1 MKLSYFDLISPC
13 PIHVSGVGDIFS
25 PTLRRIAQIGA
36 ETYNFYLSLLLAD
49 EKTLFSDDAMTDFLK
64 NALAFFFKEEIFYYS
79 DERCFIVTNNAVSVI
94 TDIEALSG
102 GRKLSDTDIVGV
114 ITGDN
119 FSQICDLIL
128 QLNNIKRRD
137 EDISKVKNKKA
148 LDILK
153 KIQKGRAER
162 QKNKKAD
169 KNMEIANIISAV
181 ANRHPSLNM
190 INIWDLTIYQLW
202 DAFAR
207 LSNNSIYDIQSM
219 SVAAWGDKDNHFDAA
234 AWFKRIE

>member
-49 EKTLFSDDAMTDFLK
+49 KKTLFSDDAMTDFLK

-79 DERCFIVTNNAVSVI
+79 DERCFIVTNNAASVI

>member
-49 EKTLFSDDAMTDFLK
+49 EKTLFSDDAMIDFLK

-79 DERCFIVTNNAVSVI
+79 DERCFIVTNNAASVI

-153 KIQKGRAER
+153 KIQKGRAEK

-219 SVAAWGDKDNHFDAA
+219 SVAAWGNKDNHFDAA

>member
-49 EKTLFSDDAMTDFLK
+49 EKTLFSDEAMTDFLK

-79 DERCFIVTNNAVSVI
+79 DERCFIVTNNAASVI
-94 TDIEALSG
+94 ADIEALSG

>member
-49 EKTLFSDDAMTDFLK
+49 EKTLFSDDAMIDFLK

-79 DERCFIVTNNAVSVI
+79 DERCFIVTNNAASVI

-219 SVAAWGDKDNHFDAA
+219 SVAAWGNKDNHFDAA

>member
-49 EKTLFSDDAMTDFLK
+49 EKTLFSDDAMIDFLK
-64 NALAFFFKEEIFYYS
+64 NSLAFFFKEEIFYYS
-79 DERCFIVTNNAVSVI
+79 DERCFIVTNNAASVI

-153 KIQKGRAER
+153 KIQKGRDER

>member
-49 EKTLFSDDAMTDFLK
+49 EKTLFSDDAMIDFLK
-64 NALAFFFKEEIFYYS
+64 NALTFFFKEEIFYYS
-79 DERCFIVTNNAVSVI
+79 DERCFIVTNNAASVI

-219 SVAAWGDKDNHFDAA
+219 SVAAWGNKDNHFDAA

>member
-207 LSNNSIYDIQSM
+207 LSKNSIYDIQSM

>member
-79 DERCFIVTNNAVSVI
+79 DERCFIVTNNAASVI

>member
-49 EKTLFSDDAMTDFLK
+49 EKTLFSDDAMTDFLI

-79 DERCFIVTNNAVSVI
+79 DERCFIVTNNAASVI

>member
-1 MKLSYFDLISPC
+1 M
-13 PIHVSGVGDIFS
+13 
-25 PTLRRIAQIGA
+25 
-36 ETYNFYLSLLLAD
+36 
-49 EKTLFSDDAMTDFLK
+49 
-64 NALAFFFKEEIFYYS
+64 
-79 DERCFIVTNNAVSVI
+79 TNNAASVI

>member
-49 EKTLFSDDAMTDFLK
+49 EKTLFSDDAMIDFLK
-64 NALAFFFKEEIFYYS
+64 NSLAFFFKEEIFYYS
-79 DERCFIVTNNAVSVI
+79 DERCFIVTNNAASVI